1 MSDWFAGSQD
11 LVALGLLACVF
22 IAFILEKYPPDTT
35 AVVGAAVFIVLGLVS
50 PDDVMA
56 VFSNPAP
63 ITIAA
68 MFVVSGALV
77 RTGVLDAMAGFIVER
92 AKTRPILALVTFFL
106 AALVASAFVNNTPIV
121 LILIPLVLRLS
132 HAVGIVST
140 RLLIPLSYVSILGGT
155 CTMIGTSTNL
165 LVDGVARQNGINAFG
180 IFEIA
185 PVGIVVAL
193 TGLTFMV
200 LAGRFLL
207 PDRADRGAASML
219 TETSF
224 LTEVAILPDAPMIGQ
239 TLAETPEF
247 NRAAIRITGLRR
259 GGNIQRS
266 DLPETV
272 LAKGDTLILSL
283 PTSELLTLHD
293 ISGLRVGLRR
303 PGRPRED
310 EDPLIAEAIVPPG
323 LAQGRTMLGVTGLGA
338 DYGVRILGAN
348 RHGHIPGPD
357 LWSVKLRSADRL
369 LLQGTAAGLDALARG
384 GTIVSVSRPSGRAYR
399 RRQAP
404 IAIGAL
410 LAVVTLAA
418 FNVASITLLSILAVA
433 LILFLRCID
442 NDEAWGSIDATI
454 LILIFAML
462 VIGTG
467 LENSGAVETVV
478 GTLTPLLETLPPL
491 LLLAAVYLTASVL
504 TELVTNN
511 AVAVILTPIVISL
524 AQQLGIDPRALV
536 VAVMFGA
543 SASFATPIGYQT
555 NTLVYGAGNYHF
567 RDFLLI
573 GVPMN
578 LIVGGAAVLAIS
590 IFFPLG

>member
-1 MSDWFAGSQD
+1 MGEWFAGSED
-11 LVALGLLACVF
+11 LIALGLLACVF
-22 IAFILEKYPPDTT
+22 VAFVLERYPPDTI
-35 AVVGAAVFIVLGLVS
+35 AVVGAAAFIVLGLVS
-50 PDDVMA
+50 PDDVLA

-77 RTGVLDAMAGFIVER
+77 RTGVLDAIAGFIVER
-92 AKTRPILALVTFFL
+92 AKTRPVLALTAFFF
-106 AALVASAFVNNTPIV
+106 AALTASAFVNNTPIV

-165 LVDGVARQNGINAFG
+165 LVDGVARQNGVEAFG

-185 PVGIVVAL
+185 PVGIVAAL
-193 TGLTFMV
+193 TGLAFM
-200 LAGRFLL
+200 LIAGRFLL
-207 PDRADRGAASML
+207 PNRPDRGATSML
-219 TETSF
+219 TETTF
-224 LTEVAILPDAPMIGQ
+224 LTEVAILPDSPLIGQ
-239 TLAETPEF
+239 KLDDTPEF

-259 GGNIQRS
+259 GGNIQRNK
-266 DLPETV
+266 LPDAV

-293 ISGLRVGLRR
+293 MPGLRVGLRR

-310 EDPLIAEAIVPPG
+310 ENHLVAEAIVPPG
-323 LAQGRTMLGVTGLGA
+323 LAEGRAMLGETGLGA

-348 RHGHIPGPD
+348 RHRHIPGPD
-357 LWSVKLRSADRL
+357 LWSVKLRPADRL
-369 LLQGTAAGLDALARG
+369 LLQGTAEGLDALARG

-404 IAIGAL
+404 VAIAAL
-410 LAVVTLAA
+410 LGVVALAA
-418 FNVASITLLSILAVA
+418 VGLASITLLSILAVA
-433 LILFLRCID
+433 LILLLRCID
-442 NDEAWGSIDATI
+442 NDEAWGSIDASI

-467 LENSGAVETVV
+467 LENSGAVETIVNA
-478 GTLTPLLETLPPL
+478 LTPLLERLPPA
-491 LLLAAVYLTASVL
+491 LLLAAIYLTASVL

-511 AVAVILTPIVISL
+511 AVAVILTPIAISI
-524 AQQLGIDPRALV
+524 AGQLGVDPRALV

-555 NTLVYGAGNYHF
+555 NTLVYGAGNYQF

-578 LIVGGAAVLAIS
+578 LVVGAAAVLAIAV
-590 IFFPLG
+590 FFPLG